1 MSAAAPARKI
11 LLTGYARRKWRY
23 YLRFWLWGILLFPLA
38 VLSYLGIGLYWCLL
52 RSYVRARYGR
62 IAVTDISKGKNTYP
76 SFAESTIDAL
86 RLIETVDLRRFRVVE
101 RELAFIVNEEL
112 LSAGRYYQPLR
123 SCSCDFSQYQFDKKH
138 EHYEWWLA
146 YHAGLIVHEA
156 THGRLMSLYF
166 PYTKKTRL
174 QIERICH
181 AEQRRFVARLPSERY
196 DFARDLV
203 GPFDETRWHSYWN
216 QSRWQYFT
224 AIARRIWRSDDAA
237 AASKKPD

>member
-11 LLTGYARRKWRY
+11 LLMGYARRKWRHH
-23 YLRFWLWGILLFPLA
+23 LWLWLWSLLLFPLA
-38 VLSYLGIGLYWCLL
+38 VLGCLGIGLYWCLL

-62 IAVTDISKGKNTYP
+62 IAVTDISEGKNRFP

-86 RLIETVDLRRFRVVE
+86 RLIETVDPRRFRVVE
-101 RELAFIVNEEL
+101 RELAFIVNKEL
-112 LSAGRYYQPLR
+112 LSGGQYYRPLR
-123 SCSCDFSQYQFDKKH
+123 SCSCDFSRYQFDKQH
-138 EHYEWWLA
+138 EQYEWWLA

-181 AEQRRFVARLPSERY
+181 AEQRRFVAQLPSERY

-203 GPFDETRWHSYWN
+203 GPFDETCWHPSWN
-216 QSRWQYFT
+216 RTRWQYLK
-224 AIARRIWRSDDAA
+224 AMMRRWKSDDVAA
-237 AASKKPD
+237 AAKKSD